1 MFLINPPSCII
12 IKILN
17 IQEGVILHWER
28 FENNRDYQIRNKAV
42 KLLER
47 LKIDISSAIDISK
60 VIKQMNKNITWE
72 FVNLEGLPGFTC
84 YNRKKNK
91 YKMFLDEGTSER
103 CLERII
109 FTMAHELGHIVLGHF
124 GSYDNSTYITN
135 RRLEDEANIFA
146 DELLMPTAPIVNKNM
161 TPEQICKTY
170 LVSESAAKNK
180 IKYIQRN
187 TLYRET
193 NQITSLIAKH
203 IDSYEVLYRKSLD
216 AYNERVLNDYLD
228 KWLDPD
234 YILK

>member
-1 MFLINPPSCII
+1 
-12 IKILN
+12 
-17 IQEGVILHWER
+17 
-28 FENNRDYQIRNKAV
+28 
-42 KLLER
+42 
-47 LKIDISSAIDISK
+47 
-60 VIKQMNKNITWE
+60 
-72 FVNLEGLPGFTC
+72 
-84 YNRKKNK
+84 
-91 YKMFLDEGTSER
+91 
-103 CLERII
+103 
-109 FTMAHELGHIVLGHF
+109 MAHELGHIVLGHF

>member
-1 MFLINPPSCII
+1 MYY
-12 IKILN
+12 
-17 IQEGVILHWER
+17 ER
-28 FENNRDYQIRNKAV
+28 FENNRDYQIRNQAI
-42 KLLER
+42 KLLEKLR
-47 LKIDISSAIDISK
+47 IDTSSAIDISK
-60 VIKQMNKNITWE
+60 VIKRMKKDITWE

-84 YNRKKNK
+84 YNKKKNK
-91 YKMFLDEGTSER
+91 YKMFLDEGTGEK

-109 FTMAHELGHIVLGHF
+109 FTMAHELGHIALGHF

-135 RRLEDEANIFA
+135 RKLEYEANIFA
-146 DELLMPTAPIVNKNM
+146 DELLMPTTPIMKSKM
-161 TPEQICKTY
+161 TPEQISKTY
-170 LVSESAAKNK
+170 LVSESAARNK

-187 TLYRET
+187 TIYRET
-193 NQITSLIAKH
+193 KQITSLITRH